1 MMKPKTS
8 LRQTVIERRT
18 IQEFNGLPIP
28 LETIHEILEAAIWAP
43 FHSKKEP
50 WRFILFMNDGR
61 ETFASAV
68 LSTRNPEFIAKYGQQ
83 IRAAYCAQTPVHLVV
98 VMTAN
103 LPSKAWEEAFAA
115 TSALIQNIQLLAWEQ
130 QIGVVWKT
138 SPFNESPLF
147 CEAIGVTSEEKIV
160 GTLHMGYFN
169 AEDQPMPKP
178 RTPLSQL
185 LHLIDH

>member
-1 MMKPKTS
+1 MKSKTN
-8 LRQTVIERRT
+8 LRQAVIERRT

-28 LETIHEILEAAIWAP
+28 LETIHEILGDAIWAP

-50 WRFILFMNDGR
+50 WRFILFMNEGR

-68 LSTRNPEFIAKYGQQ
+68 LSTRIPEFVAKYGQQ
-83 IRAAYCAQTPVHLVV
+83 IRTAYCTQTPVHLVV
-98 VMTAN
+98 VMAAN

-115 TSALIQNIQLLAWEQ
+115 TSALIQNIQLLAWERR
-130 QIGVVWKT
+130 IGVVWKT

-169 AEDQPMPKP
+169 TDDQPLPKP
-178 RTPLSQL
+178 RTPLTQL